1 MVTIA
6 HASIDENGKIKGGKA
21 GDQTGREVCTR
32 PWYSKPWSHVIRF
45 RDKEKAK
52 RVAYAMK
59 AATENQCIGYDQTQ
73 RNTSLQL
80 ASRVGYDP
88 AKIKQDCE
96 TDCSALV
103 SLACIYAGVPMRTM
117 TPGGNS
123 CTTGN
128 IRYTLSATGLVQVF
142 DTPDYTQKPDKLEVG
157 DILLKE
163 YGHVAVVVDTGKK
176 EKKEESKEPT
186 ALRVAYEVIDGLW
199 GEGAERRTRLTK
211 AGYDYQEVQDMVNT
225 ILRAKR

>member
-1 MVTIA
+1 
-6 HASIDENGKIKGGKA
+6 
-21 GDQTGREVCTR
+21 
-32 PWYSKPWSHVIRF
+32 
-45 RDKEKAK
+45 
-52 RVAYAMK
+52 MK
-59 AATENQCIGYDQTQ
+59 AAAGNPCIGYNQNR
-73 RNTSLQL
+73 RNSALQL
-80 ASRVGYDP
+80 ASHAGYDP
-88 AKIKQDCE
+88 GKIKQDCD

-103 SLACIYAGVPMRTM
+103 SLACIYAGVSMRTM

-128 IRYTLSATGLVQVF
+128 LRYTLLATGLVQVF

-163 YGHVAVVVDTGKK
+163 YGHVAVVVNTGKK

-199 GEGAERRTRLTK
+199 GEGADRRTRLTK